1 MWDCGFSI
9 WTIQNAFPLDFLWK
23 KGIWEIMNNQIQ
35 MNQISTIKPQYT
47 MSIKSRA
54 WFAFAIHMGEKYMR
68 EMQNRGYGSVIVM
81 MG

>member
-1 MWDCGFSI
+1 
-9 WTIQNAFPLDFLWK
+9 
-23 KGIWEIMNNQIQ
+23 MNNQIQ